1 MTAPK
6 KLDLAGPAF
15 FEPPNRSPQMPLV
28 RIAVHNSRS
37 AAQVKAISES
47 VYTSMLETIN
57 VPKDDNFQIITKHD
71 STELIFD
78 PGYLGVPRSEGF
90 ISIQIFLNQG
100 RTVEMKKALYK
111 AIAEKIHASAGVRQ
125 EDIFIG
131 LVEVVKEN
139 WSFGNGIAQY
149 AQ

>member
-1 MTAPK
+1 
-6 KLDLAGPAF
+6 
-15 FEPPNRSPQMPLV
+15 MPLV
-28 RIAVHNSRS
+28 RIEVHNSRS

-47 VYTSMLETIN
+47 VYTSMLETLN

-78 PGYLGVPRSEGF
+78 PGYLGVQRSEGF
-90 ISIQIFLNQG
+90 INIQIFLNQG

-131 LVEVVKEN
+131 LVEVVKES

>member
-1 MTAPK
+1 
-6 KLDLAGPAF
+6 
-15 FEPPNRSPQMPLV
+15 MPLV

-47 VYTSMLETIN
+47 VYTSMIETIN

-78 PGYLGVPRSEGF
+78 PGYLGVQRSEGF
-90 ISIQIFLNQG
+90 INIQIFLNQG

-131 LVEVVKEN
+131 LVEVVKES

>member
-1 MTAPK
+1 
-6 KLDLAGPAF
+6 
-15 FEPPNRSPQMPLV
+15 MPLV
-28 RIAVHNSRS
+28 RIAVHSSRS
-37 AAQVKAISES
+37 EAQVKAISES
-47 VYTSMLETIN
+47 VYTSMIETIN
-57 VPKDDNFQIITKHD
+57 VPKDDNFQVITKHD
-71 STELIFD
+71 STELVFD
-78 PGYLGVPRSEGF
+78 PGYLGVQRSDGF
-90 ISIQIFLNQG
+90 INIQIFLNQG

-125 EDIFIG
+125 EDIFIS